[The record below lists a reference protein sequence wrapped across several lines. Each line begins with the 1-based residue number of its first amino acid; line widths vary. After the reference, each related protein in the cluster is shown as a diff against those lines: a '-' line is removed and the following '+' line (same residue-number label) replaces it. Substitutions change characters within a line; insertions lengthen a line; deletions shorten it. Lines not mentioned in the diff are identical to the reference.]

1 MAKLK
6 INISGLILLG
16 LMSAAAQAEVTVDV
30 AKISCEQF
38 RGYAITDPNNI
49 ALWLSGYY
57 SGKRGSTIVNVQ
69 VFKENLQKV
78 KDYCITNPKVTV
90 MQAVEEIL
98 GKDK

>member
-6 INISGLILLG
+6 INISSLILLG
-16 LMSAAAQAEVTVDV
+16 LMSAAAQAQVTVDV

-38 RGYAITDPNNI
+38 RGYEITNPNNI

-78 KDYCITNPKVTV
+78 KDYCITNRKVTV